1 MVRTKLLRPS
11 TVQQKFIFL
20 VGPYFVIYLNKVKVF
35 TSSVVEGVKKSD
47 GHIWFELRKPQL
59 LCGDIRIEFYNKP
72 KMSRKVLITYE
83 LRSMKTISV

>member
-1 MVRTKLLRPS
+1 MLRAKQQRPL
-11 TVQQKFIFL
+11 TVKQKFTFL
-20 VGPYFVIYLNKVKVF
+20 IGPYFVIYLNKVKVF

-47 GHIWFELRKPQL
+47 GHIWFELPRPQL